1 VVPFSSATST
11 SLAGAG
17 LRSVA
22 TCSGSASAGTAMA
35 LAQRFSE
42 RWGHQRCGQ
51 LQTRQACRGGIRFER
66 GHTQPEAMEASSQSG
81 PSTQTVGGIS
91 KTGEKH
97 PTMPMT
103 TATTINRIFMLHLL
117 LILSSSWQ
125 CYIFFYAPP
134 LPGLRWRKEEHF
146 MLGVRIE
153 AGAFARF
160 TRRHESLRERRRN
173 SVMLINDTKR
183 DL

>member
-1 VVPFSSATST
+1 MVPFSSATST

-17 LRSVA
+17 RRSVA

-66 GHTQPEAMEASSQSG
+66 GHTQPEAMEGSWQSG
-81 PSTQTVGGIS
+81 PSTQTLGGIS

-97 PTMPMT
+97 STMPMT
-103 TATTINRIFMLHLL
+103 TATTINKIFILHLL
-117 LILSSSWQ
+117 LMLSSSWQ
-125 CYIFFYAPP
+125 CYIFFYAPTSTGAALEKRGTFYASRP
-134 LPGLRWRKEEHF
+134 NRGWSVREIHSKAQIAPRKKAEFSH
-146 MLGVRIE
+146 
-153 AGAFARF
+153 A
-160 TRRHESLRERRRN
+160 
-173 SVMLINDTKR
+173 DQ
-183 DL
+183 